1 MRRLLVA
8 FTATVREIRR
18 RWGSTR
24 RIRVIY
30 QFDAV
35 ECGTSCLAMV
45 LAYFGHRRA
54 LPAARGVCDP
64 GRDGM
69 TLDELTAA
77 ARALGLQ
84 VRVHALRSFD
94 ELVAVPL
101 PAIAHW
107 HRNHFVVLE
116 RLRRDALVIIDPA
129 RGRLTITKAEFQAA
143 SGALLTF
150 ACTVAWEPGPAD
162 SSGRGLS
169 FLVDLVRAAGAWRS
183 LTLLAG
189 YSLALQIVGLITP
202 VLTQLVVDSV
212 IPARRVSPLTW
223 LALGIVAVVCSQVLL
238 RYVRAAALTRLQARL
253 DLVLMTRFVSHL
265 LDLPLRFFQQRS
277 AGDLLMRLAANS
289 TVRELITGQSLGI
302 LFDGLFV
309 SGYLLLLFLWSPLFA
324 GIALALGALQ
334 ATVLLSARSTLKD
347 VTDRHLAA
355 QADAHGTLVEALH
368 GIASLKTLGA
378 EPFIITRWTELFRR
392 QMDLAVR
399 RQVLAGTFESG
410 LASLRL
416 FSTLVFL
423 WCGAR
428 EVLLGHLTLGTML
441 GLNALAAGFLLP
453 IGSLV
458 GNLQQFHLVQMQLE
472 RIFDVLDAPPEQALE
487 LRQPGNRSW
496 VRPGI
501 PPEPA
506 SGFERDLSRARYV
519 MPRRRPVRLSGT
531 IAFDRVSFRYHAGA
545 PFVLRDVSFTI
556 RPGRCVAIL
565 GRTGSG
571 KSTLASLLLG
581 LHEPTHG
588 MVLLDGAPLPSFD
601 YRALR
606 QQCGAVFQDSLVFAL
621 SIRDN
626 IACGRTDV
634 EHDAIVRAA
643 TLAEIHDEIVRMP
656 MGYDTC
662 LLDGG
667 SGLSAG
673 QRQRLLLARA
683 LVHEPALLVLDEA
696 TSHLDAEAE
705 QRIVR
710 TIHTLPCTRL
720 LITHHLA
727 TIQHADLLIVLDA
740 GRIVEAGAPG
750 DLLARGGL
758 YATWS
763 ARYACGH
770 ARDRAIEGDYSGRGF
785 AFTDRGG

>member
-1 MRRLLVA
+1 
-8 FTATVREIRR
+8 
-18 RWGSTR
+18 
-24 RIRVIY
+24 
-30 QFDAV
+30 
-35 ECGTSCLAMV
+35 MV

-54 LPAARGVCDP
+54 LPAARRVCDP

-69 TLDELTAA
+69 KLEELAGA

-94 ELVAVPL
+94 ELVSIPL

-116 RLRRDALVIIDPA
+116 RVRRDALVIIDPA
-129 RGRLTITKAEFQAA
+129 RGRQAITREEFQAA
-143 SGALLTF
+143 AGSLLTF
-150 ACTVAWEPGPAD
+150 ACEVAWERGPTD
-162 SSGRGLS
+162 SSSGHALP
-169 FLVDLVRAAGAWRS
+169 FLVDLVRAADAWRS
-183 LTLLAG
+183 LGLLAG
-189 YSLALQIVGLITP
+189 YSLLLQIVGLITP
-202 VLTQLVVDSV
+202 VLTQVVVDSV
-212 IPARRVSPLTW
+212 IPGRRVTPLTW
-223 LALGIVAVVCSQVLL
+223 LALGIVAVVCSQGLL
-238 RYVRAAALTRLQARL
+238 RYVRAASLTRLQAKL
-253 DLVLMTRFVSHL
+253 DMVLMTRFVSHL

-289 TVRELITGQSLGI
+289 TVRELITGQSLSV

-309 SGYLLLLFLWSPLFA
+309 SCYLLLLLLWSPLFA
-324 GIALALGALQ
+324 GIALALGVLQ
-334 ATVLLSARSTLKD
+334 AAVLLSARSTLKD

-368 GIASLKTLGA
+368 GVASLKTLGA
-378 EPFIITRWTELFRR
+378 EPFIVTRWTELFRR
-392 QMDLAVR
+392 QMDLSVR
-399 RQVLAGTFESG
+399 RQLLAGTFESG

-458 GNLQQFHLVQMQLE
+458 GNLQQFHLMQMQLG
-472 RIFDVLDAPPEQALE
+472 RIFDVLDTPPEQAIE
-487 LRQPGNRSW
+487 LR
-496 VRPGI
+496 RPGL
-501 PPEPA
+501 PPGMRSGMQSAMQSVFHSGMRADGPSEPA
-506 SGFERDLSRARYV
+506 FGFRRDLSRARYV
-519 MPRRRPVRLSGT
+519 MPRRRPVRLSGP

-545 PFVLRDVSFTI
+545 PFVLRDVSFAI

-606 QQCGAVFQDSLVFAL
+606 RQCGAVFQDSLVFAL

-710 TIHTLPCTRL
+710 TIQALPCTRL

-727 TIQHADLLIVLDA
+727 TIRHADLLIILDA
-740 GRIVEAGAPG
+740 GRVVEAGAPA

-758 YATWS
+758 YAAWS
-763 ARYACGH
+763 ADRACGQP
-770 ARDRAIEGDYSGRGF
+770 RDREIVDDHSGRGL
-785 AFTDRGG
+785 ALTDRGG